1 MQDHPEL
8 GESDYQ
14 ISGWNKDDEG
24 RKKLADEVTGQM
36 NFGSNMRGSAAYRE
50 QLSKV
55 LLRRGFEQL
64 EERREK

>member
-1 MQDHPEL
+1 MMKE
-8 GESDYQ
+8 E
-14 ISGWNKDDEG
+14 
-24 RKKLADEVTGQM
+24 KKLADEVTGQM

>member
-1 MQDHPEL
+1 M
-8 GESDYQ
+8 
-14 ISGWNKDDEG
+14 
-24 RKKLADEVTGQM
+24 TGQM

-64 EERREK
+64 EERRENKHGDYIYIKWKESNPTD